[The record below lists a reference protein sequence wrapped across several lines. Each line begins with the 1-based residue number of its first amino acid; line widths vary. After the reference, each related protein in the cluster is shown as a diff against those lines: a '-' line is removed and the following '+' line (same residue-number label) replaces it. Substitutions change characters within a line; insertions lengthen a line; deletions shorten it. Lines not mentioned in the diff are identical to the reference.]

1 MINET
6 DFNKTALMGLVNNA
20 LKRLFADMENTDF
33 DEMDGLTS
41 E

>member
-6 DFNKTALMGLVNNA
+6 DFNKTALMVIATSA
-20 LKRLFADMENTDF
+20 LKRLFADMENTNF